1 MTEQEIKL
9 QCLELAVDIASQ
21 SEESIDIN
29 EVLDD
34 AESLFDFVNSKTD
47 SQKINSIDDF
57 KDLMKE
63 WDSELD
69 SVFDDELI
77 KDNESKSFGKNSFS
91 HNHDYKSCKAMSD
104 IIKDTESKAVLTMQL
119 IQDKSHKFKMRLV
132 GNKLLCELDVEIT
145 LSGYLKYDGKV
156 ADTISAFINTRK

>member
-47 SQKINSIDDF
+47 NQKDKKSQDYKDYCFNKLMGKIDKVHTSVWDDEVI
-57 KDLMKE
+57 K
-63 WDSELD
+63 DSE
-69 SVFDDELI
+69 
-77 KDNESKSFGKNSFS
+77 N
-91 HNHDYKSCKAMSD
+91 
-104 IIKDTESKAVLTMQL
+104 TESKAVLTMQL

-132 GNKLLCELDVEIT
+132 SNKPLCELDVEIT
-145 LSGYLKYDGKV
+145 PSGYLKYNGKV
-156 ADTISAFINTRK
+156 ADTISAFIDTRK